1 EVAKGV
7 TEALEGLNA
16 GDFQGVLGGLGGI
29 GSAIG
34 SFIGNPIVSAISAAI
49 QVLPSLFQAVSD
61 LFTGDSPARR
71 ELAANLTQT
80 IEGAVRSGIDAGLRG
95 ADDWRDTL
103 RTGIRE
109 SVVGALVDAFIEAA
123 VTQAIIAP
131 FIDEFTLIMQR
142 QGREAALSFLE
153 ANINAILSEAEGAAA
168 DIVRLFDRFFDDIED
183 PTGVGPTAGVF
194 DLPDATVGVIAAPDW
209 ATDLTFAAAD
219 ISAAGVAMLEA
230 ATMMQ
235 ATFSQGINV
244 NNTSTRG
251 IDAY

>member
-103 RTGIRE
+103 KNGIRE
-109 SVVGALVDAFIEAA
+109 SVVDALVDAFIEAA
-123 VTQAIIAP
+123 ITQAIIAP
-131 FIDEFTLIMQR
+131 FIDEFTKILNT
-142 QGREAALSFLE
+142 QGRDAALGFLA
-153 ANINAILSEAEGAAA
+153 ANLEGIIASAEGAAA
-168 DIVRLFDRFFDDIED
+168 EIIR
-183 PTGVGPTAGVF
+183 
-194 DLPDATVGVIAAPDW
+194 
-209 ATDLTFAAAD
+209 
-219 ISAAGVAMLEA
+219 
-230 ATMMQ
+230 
-235 ATFSQGINV
+235 
-244 NNTSTRG
+244 
-251 IDAY
+251 